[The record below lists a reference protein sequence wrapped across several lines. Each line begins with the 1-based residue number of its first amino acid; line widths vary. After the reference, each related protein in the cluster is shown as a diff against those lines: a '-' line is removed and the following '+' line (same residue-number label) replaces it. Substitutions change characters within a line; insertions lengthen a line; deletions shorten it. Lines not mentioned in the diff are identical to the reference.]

1 MGSSRGEEKKKD
13 AYYATRAASDAET
26 LLGGEANP
34 PTPPPVA
41 PRGREGARDATRDA
55 TPFGL
60 PRVGATRS
68 LGAIAGIPIPP
79 IPPRETLP

>member
-1 MGSSRGEEKKKD
+1 V
-13 AYYATRAASDAET
+13 YYATRAASDAET